1 MFRSTI
7 RRAFSANSKLFEVAQ
22 HARENLRAVRAVADV
37 YVEALDVDVVAYFGS
52 GGQNVRPVSR
62 IDRGSAE
69 NVNLVFVFEQSR
81 VLPGERLGSTDY
93 ALMTTLNDDG
103 DFAHKSPL
111 MAFRNSASIL
121 AFVKCCA

>member
-1 MFRSTI
+1 MFRSAI
-7 RRAFSANSKLFEVAQ
+7 RRALAANSKLFEVLQ
-22 HARENLRAVRAVADV
+22 HARENFGAVRAIADV
-37 YVEALDVDVVAYFGS
+37 YVEALDVDAFAYFDS

-81 VLPGERLGSTDY
+81 VLPGERLGSADDP
-93 ALMTTLNDDG
+93 LMTTLNDDG
-103 DFAHKSPL
+103 DFAHNSPL
-111 MAFRNSASIL
+111 MAFRNPASIL